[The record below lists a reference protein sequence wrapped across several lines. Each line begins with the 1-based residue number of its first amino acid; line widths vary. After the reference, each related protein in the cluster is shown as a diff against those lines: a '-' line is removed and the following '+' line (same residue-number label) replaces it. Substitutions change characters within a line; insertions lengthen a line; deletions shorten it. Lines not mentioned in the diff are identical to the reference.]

1 MTAIRDP
8 RFLPNATRATLHALR
23 GELNILAGT
32 VGAREDTTSRR
43 AVLRIGQLADEL
55 EWRLFVSR
63 KSPIACTALNLER
76 LVAEVAGE
84 MQASGSPVALSVTG
98 SRAKPVT
105 VWANEWLVR
114 EILGMLLG
122 QALNQ
127 VLSAEEG
134 AGGLVTLAVSARS
147 GAAHGLAV
155 SLTWSCQLEGLLRRV
170 PLPAFF
176 RPVEEQPG
184 WLRGFA
190 LGLYGADLLARRLG
204 GRVTFERRL
213 KQSQCRSRLI
223 LPAARTEA

>member
-1 MTAIRDP
+1 MTARREP
-8 RFLPNATRATLHALR
+8 RFLPQATRATLHALR

-32 VGAREDTTSRR
+32 VGAHEDMASHR
-43 AVLRIGQLADEL
+43 AMLRIGQLADEL
-55 EWRLFVSR
+55 EWRLFVSG

-76 LVAEVAGE
+76 LVADVAGE
-84 MQASGSPVALSVTG
+84 MQAAGSPVALSVTG
-98 SRAKPVT
+98 SSAKPVT
-105 VWANEWLVR
+105 VWANDWLVR

-147 GAAHGLAV
+147 RAVHGRAV
-155 SLTWSCQLEGLLRRV
+155 SLTWSCHLERPLRRV
-170 PLPAFF
+170 PLPALF

-190 LGLYGADLLARRLG
+190 LGLYGADLLAQRLG

-223 LPAARTEA
+223 LPAPRSEA